1 MDIVPLPFHIKIVSM
16 PENDDRLI
24 QIENLIEA
32 KKNMLIKKQKTLSQ
46 ISQQNKFLGDVKNDY
61 IKYNNF
67 IIQQK
72 QDQIKSFKIINDYIN
87 SLTISGKLNKYDI
100 EDAKE
105 EQKKIINEI
114 KSIKHNLDD
123 IIEDTQQLTDLLHTR
138 EN

>member
-1 MDIVPLPFHIKIVSM
+1 MDIVPLPFHIKIVSI

-32 KKNMLIKKQKTLSQ
+32 KKNLLIKKQKTLSQ

-123 IIEDTQQLTDLLHTR
+123 IIEDTQQLTDLF
-138 EN
+138 NK

>member
-1 MDIVPLPFHIKIVSM
+1 MDIVPLPFHIKIVSI

-61 IKYNNF
+61 VKYNNF

-87 SLTISGKLNKYDI
+87 SLTISGKLSKYDI

-123 IIEDTQQLTDLLHTR
+123 IIKDTNNLSHMLK
-138 EN
+138 

>member
-61 IKYNNF
+61 VKYNNF

-87 SLTISGKLNKYDI
+87 SLTISGKLSKYDI

-123 IIEDTQQLTDLLHTR
+123 IIKDTNNLSHMLK
-138 EN
+138 

>member
-16 PENDDRLI
+16 PEDDDRLI

-123 IIEDTQQLTDLLHTR
+123 IIEDTQQLTDLF
-138 EN
+138 NK

>member
-1 MDIVPLPFHIKIVSM
+1 MDIVPLPFHVKIVSI
-16 PENDDRLI
+16 PENDNRLM

-32 KKNMLIKKQKTLSQ
+32 KKNMLIKKQKILSQ
-46 ISQQNKFLGDVKNDY
+46 ISQENKFLGDVKNDY
-61 IKYNNF
+61 VKYNNF

-72 QDQIKSFKIINDYIN
+72 EDQIKSFKIINDYIN
-87 SLTISGKLNKYDI
+87 SLTISGKLSKYDI

-105 EQKKIINEI
+105 EQKKILQEI

-123 IIEDTQQLTDLLHTR
+123 IIEDTQELSHLLNTR

>member
-1 MDIVPLPFHIKIVSM
+1 MDIVPLPFHIKIVSI

-123 IIEDTQQLTDLLHTR
+123 IIEDTQQLTDLF
-138 EN
+138 NK

>member
-123 IIEDTQQLTDLLHTR
+123 IIEDTQQLTDLF
-138 EN
+138 NK

>member
-1 MDIVPLPFHIKIVSM
+1 MDIVPLPFHIKIVST

-32 KKNMLIKKQKTLSQ
+32 KKNLLIKKQKTLSQ

-123 IIEDTQQLTDLLHTR
+123 IIEDTQQLTDLF
-138 EN
+138 NK

>member
-1 MDIVPLPFHIKIVSM
+1 MDIVPLPFHIKIVSI

-32 KKNMLIKKQKTLSQ
+32 KKNLLIKKQKTLSQ

-61 IKYNNF
+61 VKYNNF

-87 SLTISGKLNKYDI
+87 SLTISDKLSKYDI

-123 IIEDTQQLTDLLHTR
+123 LIEDTQQLTD
-138 EN
+138 

>member
-1 MDIVPLPFHIKIVSM
+1 MDIVPLPFHVNITSM
-16 PENDDRLI
+16 SEHDNRLV

-32 KKNMLIKKQKTLSQ
+32 KKNMLIKKQKTLGQ

-61 IKYNNF
+61 IKYNNY

-72 QDQIKSFKIINDYIN
+72 QDQINSFKIINDYIN
-87 SLTISGKLNKYDI
+87 SLTISGKLSKYDI

-105 EQKKIINEI
+105 EQKKILQEI

-123 IIEDTQQLTDLLHTR
+123 IIEDTQELSHLLNTR

>member
-1 MDIVPLPFHIKIVSM
+1 MDIVPLPFHIKIVSI

-32 KKNMLIKKQKTLSQ
+32 KKNLLIKKQKTLSQ

-61 IKYNNF
+61 VKYNNF

-72 QDQIKSFKIINDYIN
+72 HDQIKSFKIINDYIN
-87 SLTISGKLNKYDI
+87 SLTISGKLSKYDI

-123 IIEDTQQLTDLLHTR
+123 IIKDTNNLSHMLK
-138 EN
+138 

>member
-1 MDIVPLPFHIKIVSM
+1 MDIVPLPFHIKIVSI
-16 PENDDRLI
+16 PEDDVRLI

-32 KKNMLIKKQKTLSQ
+32 KKNLLIKKQKTLSQ

-123 IIEDTQQLTDLLHTR
+123 IIEDTQQLTDLF
-138 EN
+138 NK